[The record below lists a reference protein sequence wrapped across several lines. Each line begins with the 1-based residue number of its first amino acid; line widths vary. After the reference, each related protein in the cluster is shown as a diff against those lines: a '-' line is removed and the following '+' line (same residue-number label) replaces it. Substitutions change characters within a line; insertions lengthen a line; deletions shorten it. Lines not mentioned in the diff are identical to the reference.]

1 MRGGCLEE
9 DDCTLCCCCRG
20 LISEIGE
27 DHWRRLEL
35 YCRASGIPV
44 EVEFWNSLAWRSI
57 QECKDFGLQEWQNFK
72 IPWISAMKQ
81 RIPDG
86 IPQVPDSRR
95 KVTCPKESMDYRF
108 LDCSLFSFCA
118 HFFRPSRLNSL
129 CGYCSIW
136 CWGYKAPC
144 SHLVH
149 ASQTVGMP
157 FLGFV
162 RTSPRTFLVCSCT
175 ISFDLILTLPNDLNL
190 NNNLFFNKN
199 SWTLNFHCL
208 IFLCRKLL
216 MRWTVLS
223 SDALIFFPAALYFIA
238 VYYIHRGEKDTAWQL
253 AMILLNPCLIII
265 DHGHFQVRIWFKAQ
279 FIVILLAFNFSLAQ
293 MWK

>member
-1 MRGGCLEE
+1 MRWGCLEE

-149 ASQTVGMP
+149 AFSNCWNAV
-157 FLGFV
+157 FRL
-162 RTSPRTFLVCSCT
+162 CSHK
-175 ISFDLILTLPNDLNL
+175 PE
-190 NNNLFFNKN
+190 NLFSLF
-199 SWTLNFHCL
+199 
-208 IFLCRKLL
+208 
-216 MRWTVLS
+216 M
-223 SDALIFFPAALYFIA
+223 
-238 VYYIHRGEKDTAWQL
+238 YYL
-253 AMILLNPCLIII
+253 
-265 DHGHFQVRIWFKAQ
+265 IWFN
-279 FIVILLAFNFSLAQ
+279 FNLAKWSEFEQQSIF
-293 MWK
+293 